1 MIAHTALS
9 DKKLTLLIKNREI
22 ILAGNNQLKIFGT
35 LKCSSGKRMKK
46 ENRVFFTSEKE
57 AIQNQFRP
65 CGNCMKDK
73 YKIWKDPS

>member
-9 DKKLTLLIKNREI
+9 DKKLTSLIKNREI
-22 ILAGNNQLKIFGT
+22 ILAGNSQLKIFGT

-57 AIQNQFRP
+57 AIQNKFRP
-65 CGNCMKDK
+65 CGHCMK
-73 YKIWKDPS
+73 SL